1 MLQSQKNEIP
11 LRRGRPWSSN
21 ETNRLYNEY
30 ELKELT
36 ITEIAKLHERSEEAI
51 VFRLVVEGLINQK
64 WDNIRGLTLPDYS
77 I

>member
-1 MLQSQKNEIP
+1 MQQSQKNEAP

-51 VFRLVVEGLINQK
+51 VFRLMVEGLVNEK
-64 WDNIRGLTLPDYS
+64 WNNVRGWDYPHES
-77 I
+77 T